1 LVRPEGLLR
10 GISSRPE
17 ALLKVLLSHIID
29 DLKSTKAAKMPFD
42 GRVISNVGVLA
53 AIAEGGSFARA
64 AEALGLSRSG
74 VSRAVSRLEAR
85 VGVRLLDRTTRAV
98 GLTDEGRRLYS
109 EVAPLLTGIED
120 AVTVTSGSSVAVRG
134 RLRVNVDAFFAR
146 LLFTPHLS
154 EFLARYPD
162 LSLEL
167 VARDQL
173 GDLVGEGFDIAVR
186 FGTPPLSSLVSTKL
200 LDTRTVTVASPAY
213 LKRHGKP
220 AVPSDLTNHAC
231 IQVRDSSTGQP
242 IETWQFRRGD
252 EIVEVRISGRLMV
265 TEFGTMLGACLQGVG
280 IARVKAIG
288 VRHLIEEGALVELL
302 PDWLGDT
309 FPLYA
314 LYPSR
319 HLPAAKVRAF
329 IDFVQSH
336 VLQAERGADQSSAEK
351 RQAGSKTSVP
361 PRRRKSVSA
370 LESAA
375 SSRRL
380 LSV

>member
-1 LVRPEGLLR
+1 M
-10 GISSRPE
+10 
-17 ALLKVLLSHIID
+17 A
-29 DLKSTKAAKMPFD
+29 FD

-98 GLTDEGRRLYS
+98 ALTDEGRRFYA

-120 AVTVTSGSSVAVRG
+120 AITVTSGSSVAVRG

-146 LLFTPHLS
+146 LMFAPHIADFLS
-154 EFLARYPD
+154 MYPD

-186 FGTPPLSSLVSTKL
+186 FGTPPESSLVARKL
-200 LDTRTVTVASPAY
+200 LETRTVTVASPAY
-213 LKRHGKP
+213 LQAHGRP
-220 AVPSDLTNHAC
+220 AVPSDLAGHAC
-231 IQVRDSSTGQP
+231 IQVRDSLTGQP
-242 IETWQFRRGD
+242 IDEWQFRQGNKA
-252 EIVEVRISGRLMV
+252 VSVKTTGRLMV
-265 TEFGTMLGACLQGVG
+265 AEFGTMLGACLGGVG

-288 VRHLIEEGALVELL
+288 VQDLIRQGALVEILA
-302 PDWLGDT
+302 DWPGER
-309 FPLYA
+309 FPLHA
-314 LYPSR
+314 LHPSR

-329 IDFVQSH
+329 IDFVQSR
-336 VLQAERGADQSSAEK
+336 LAP
-351 RQAGSKTSVP
+351 AG
-361 PRRRKSVSA
+361 
-370 LESAA
+370 
-375 SSRRL
+375 
-380 LSV
+380 

>member
-1 LVRPEGLLR
+1 M
-10 GISSRPE
+10 
-17 ALLKVLLSHIID
+17 A
-29 DLKSTKAAKMPFD
+29 FD

-53 AIAEGGSFARA
+53 AIAEGGSFANA
-64 AEALGLSRSG
+64 AAVLGLSRSG

-98 GLTDEGRRLYS
+98 ALTDEGRRLYS

-134 RLRVNVDAFFAR
+134 RLRLNVDAFFSR
-146 LLFTPHLS
+146 LLFTPYIS
-154 EFLARYPD
+154 EFLALYPE

-186 FGTPPLSSLVSTKL
+186 FGTPPVSSLVAVKL
-200 LDTRTVTVASPAY
+200 LETRTVTVSSPSY
-213 LKRHGKP
+213 LKQCGKP
-220 AVPSDLTNHAC
+220 EVPADLVNHAC
-231 IQVRDSSTGQP
+231 IQVRDSLTGQP
-242 IETWQFRRGD
+242 IEEWKFRRKD
-252 EIVEVRISGRLMV
+252 EIAEVKTSGRLMV
-265 TEFGTMLGACLQGVG
+265 TEFGTMLGACLEGVG

-288 VRHLIEEGALVELL
+288 VRHLIEQGALVELL
-302 PDWLGDT
+302 PDWLGET

-329 IDFVQSH
+329 IDFVQSR
-336 VLQAERGADQSSAEK
+336 VLQGEAGKSSAGK
-351 RQAGSKTSVP
+351 ASSKSSPP
-361 PRRRKSVSA
+361 PRRIKPAST
-370 LESAA
+370 AA
-375 SSRRL
+375 QRSTRRL
-380 LSV
+380 VSV